1 MRTGIVLGFQNLK
14 GVEIMRMNSF
24 NVKFI
29 RFALIGTISLFSLPG
44 VAVAQSMRS
53 QEGMRPMN
61 AEMRALIAEDDL
73 EQKDPLHMDF
83 EKTAVADSARRGRV
97 KTLLAEGK
105 LVNGGDYRVA
115 AFIFQHGTTTNDYL
129 LAHVLANVAISKGDR
144 SALWISNATLDR
156 YLMTIG
162 QKQILGTQFVQ
173 ENGPDRPFTQG
184 GYDRDLIPDT
194 VRNSLSVRT
203 LSEQT
208 AYLETL
214 ESHRIQ
220 DGKTE

>member
-1 MRTGIVLGFQNLK
+1 MRIGA
-14 GVEIMRMNSF
+14 
-24 NVKFI
+24 FI
-29 RFALIGTISLFSLPG
+29 RSLLVGTLCLLSLPCISM
-44 VAVAQSMRS
+44 AQSTQS
-53 QEGMRPMN
+53 QNGMRPMN
-61 AEMRALIAEDDL
+61 AEMRALIAEDNL
-73 EQKDPLHMDF
+73 EQKDALNMDF
-83 EKTAVADSARRGRV
+83 EKTAAANSARRGRV

-115 AFIFQHGTTTNDYL
+115 AFIFQRGTTTSDYL

-194 VRNSLSVRT
+194 VRNSLGVRT

-214 ESHRIQ
+214 ESYRIK
-220 DGKTE
+220 DRKNE